1 MKILLDC
8 REQDLFSLLTIVINK
23 NNSDILLESAQLS
36 IGDIIIQD
44 DEETELLV
52 IERKSVK
59 DLAASITDGRYSEQ
73 SFRLNNYNLH
83 ISNIYYI

>member
-23 NNSDILLESAQLS
+23 NNSDIILESAQLS
-36 IGDIIIQD
+36 LGDIIIQD

-52 IERKSVK
+52 IERKSEK
-59 DLAASITDGRYSEQ
+59 ALAATITDGRYSEQ
-73 SFRLNNYNLH
+73 SFRIKN
-83 ISNIYYI
+83 

>member
-8 REQDLFSLLTIVINK
+8 REQDIFSLLTIVINK

-44 DEETELLV
+44 DEETNFSYRE
-52 IERKSVK
+52 KCK
-59 DLAASITDGRYSEQ
+59 DLAASITDGRYGEQ
-73 SFRLNNYNLH
+73 SLG
-83 ISNIYYI
+83 